1 MGTAMRSNHSKR
13 ETRRDAPSAV
23 RPWWL
28 NAVMSD
34 VQRLV
39 GHFVLG
45 DPDDVEPTL
54 LAFAESLPAPRRNVE
69 RLILRGLLLD
79 VAWRSAT
86 ALHDRAHKGATDCTF
101 EPAATLSHFL
111 QRSAEDPRSTFRR
124 WVESFLAE
132 FRKTHPITAAT
143 KVGRLIKHN
152 YQRAWTLSELASR
165 FHVTPHQLRRAFIKE
180 FGLSVHEYQRIIRV
194 LAALNQVPREKVD
207 AVALEVGWRSKKNFY
222 RAFEEVTGLTP
233 TAFRRLSNERALQIV
248 EAASAIRQRR
258 SRR

>member
-1 MGTAMRSNHSKR
+1 
-13 ETRRDAPSAV
+13 
-23 RPWWL
+23 
-28 NAVMSD
+28 MSD

-180 FGLSVHEYQRIIRV
+180 FGL
-194 LAALNQVPREKVD
+194 VD